1 MSRRTLAM
9 LLIAAVGARF
19 SPDVRGADGPRG
31 GGPAEENGGDEELFG
46 LDKLWEFHLKI
57 EADAWDEMQP
67 PSRPG
72 AGPFGGGGGLDI
84 DFKYV
89 KGTLEF
95 GGKTYREVGVRYKGH
110 GSYAVSSRGTKRP
123 FKIDLDRHI
132 KKQTIAGQAKLNL
145 ANNVMDPSFTR
156 EALAYAVFRRAG
168 VPAPRTAFV
177 KLYLT
182 VPGKFDRTYLGL
194 YTLDEQVDKR
204 FLRAHFGEADGLLL
218 KPQNTR
224 GLPHL
229 GEEWSAYEKPYEPKT
244 DARPAHKKRLIEFT
258 RLVNDRGEGADE
270 AFREQ
275 IGSFLDVDEFLRFLA
290 VNAALANLDSFLV
303 LGKNC
308 YIYLDPETNKFVF
321 IPWDLDISFGG
332 FTMVGPADTAG
343 RPEHRPPPLGREPA
357 DRPAAGDAR
366 GEQGL
371 PGPPRT
377 DRGDGHETGGREGR
391 HRHDP
396 AHDPGGRRGRVARGA
411 EAVRTEPV
419 VRDTSAPS
427 RTGPSGVREAGRW
440 HSPSPR
446 SCRSSNAGWNRSD
459 RSSRASPRA
468 WCRGSACSG
477 GPAGL
482 RAASAPATSWPPWS
496 SRPPTRTRTAAS
508 RPRRPPAAAERFV
521 RDADSAKKGS
531 IDLDALRDA
540 MNRRMA
546 PPPGFGGPGGPP
558 GGPPRR
564 PSGEPSR
571 KEEERSAAMSPG
583 SAVGADAPS
592 DPPDPPRRPSSRT
605 RRRASAAVLTDQGQ
619 EQVVVRVGMP
629 EVLSEGLG
637 LRHPDLGAP
646 VGAPLLLAV
655 EIFVD
660 AVLPQEPVALAGMAG
675 EHLPLE
681 LEDARHVDVEARRLW
696 PAVAVLALDG
706 VDVIEVGDSRQGG
719 AGSHCRVT

>member
-1 MSRRTLAM
+1 MIAQLIDYTHADRRE
-9 LLIAAVGARF
+9 
-19 SPDVRGADGPRG
+19 RG
-31 GGPAEENGGDEELFG
+31 GT
-46 LDKLWEFHLKI
+46 
-57 EADAWDEMQP
+57 P
-67 PSRPG
+67 P
-72 AGPFGGGGGLDI
+72 DI
-84 DFKYV
+84 PVDSSPV
-89 KGTLEF
+89 

-123 FKIDLDRHI
+123 FKIDLDRYV
-132 KKQTIAGQAKLNL
+132 KEQTLAGQAKLNL
-145 ANNVMDPSFTR
+145 ANNAMDPSFTR

-194 YTLDEQVDKR
+194 YTLDEQVDER

-332 FTMVGPADTAG
+332 FTMVGPAEPAG

-371 PGPPRT
+371 PGPPGT

-391 HRHDP
+391 HRDDP

-419 VRDTSAPS
+419 DPRHPAPS
-427 RTGPSGVREAGRW
+427 RTGPSGVRGAGRW

-459 RSSRASPRA
+459 RSSRARSEGVVPRF
-468 WCRGSACSG
+468 G
-477 GPAGL
+477 
-482 RAASAPATSWPPWS
+482 
-496 SRPPTRTRTAAS
+496 
-508 RPRRPPAAAERFV
+508 
-521 RDADSAKKGS
+521 
-531 IDLDALRDA
+531 
-540 MNRRMA
+540 M
-546 PPPGFGGPGGPP
+546 FGGAGGPP
-558 GGPPRR
+558 GRFGAGNFLAPLVLEAADADKDGRLSPEEAASGRRAIRPGRGLGEERVDRPRRVAGCDEPTDGAPSRHRRARR
-564 PSGEPSR
+564 PSGWTAAAAVGRAEPEG
-571 KEEERSAAMSPG
+571 EEEVGRDESRIGGRGRCDPVRSALGRPRQEL
-583 SAVGADAPS
+583 GAG
-592 DPPDPPRRPSSRT
+592 PPRPSWPTRDRSR
-605 RRRASAAVLTDQGQ
+605 
-619 EQVVVRVGMP
+619 
-629 EVLSEGLG
+629 LSCG
-637 LRHPDLGAP
+637 
-646 VGAPLLLAV
+646 
-655 EIFVD
+655 
-660 AVLPQEPVALAGMAG
+660 
-675 EHLPLE
+675 
-681 LEDARHVDVEARRLW
+681 
-696 PAVAVLALDG
+696 
-706 VDVIEVGDSRQGG
+706 
-719 AGSHCRVT
+719 